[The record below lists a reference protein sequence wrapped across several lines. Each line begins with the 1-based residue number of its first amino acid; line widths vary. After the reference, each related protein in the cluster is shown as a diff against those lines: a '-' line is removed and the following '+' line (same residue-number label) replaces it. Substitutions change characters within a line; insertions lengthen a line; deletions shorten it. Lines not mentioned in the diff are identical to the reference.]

1 MYANSL
7 KYVFMNCLIGNE
19 KATLSLGSETKHNMC
34 NNKLFIYQYAIH
46 SEEQHKISRES
57 WYVSIMNDVEIQ
69 IIDTG
74 YHNQISIIDS
84 YPLWRCYPLWW
95 CWIFVNRNV
104 MF

>member
-19 KATLSLGSETKHNMC
+19 RATLSLGSGTKHNMC

-57 WYVSIMNDVEIQ
+57 
-69 IIDTG
+69 
-74 YHNQISIIDS
+74 
-84 YPLWRCYPLWW
+84 
-95 CWIFVNRNV
+95 
-104 MF
+104 